1 MKDDNLAMSI
11 GVQVLKSQL
20 PQLKSSEMS
29 YYAKKSQVLQ
39 LLKIQSPMVFPYN
52 VYHFLLKEK
61 EICLE
66 GRSLP
71 KKNTD
76 LTNKET
82 LQIVLLTYVKRKSL

>member
-1 MKDDNLAMSI
+1 
-11 GVQVLKSQL
+11 
-20 PQLKSSEMS
+20 
-29 YYAKKSQVLQ
+29 
-39 LLKIQSPMVFPYN
+39 MVFLYN

-76 LTNKET
+76 PTNKET